1 MKFSKSGIAARIG
14 MLAAATL
21 LATGAAPVHK
31 AAAPAKPATKPAPR
45 PAGPANWGTLVTVTA
60 DGSHMLGNPRAATQ
74 VVEFV
79 SYTCPHCAHFTRDSD
94 VPLRQTM
101 VPKGQV
107 AVTVTNLLR
116 NPIDLTIAMLTTCGD
131 PKRFFVRHNAFLA
144 TQDIWMAKLNTIGQ
158 DRQQAWYQGD
168 IQTRMRAIAA
178 DFDFY
183 SMVAPWGVSH
193 AQADQCINDK
203 AAFAKLEQQQKT
215 VEAVGAN
222 STPSFVLDGKL
233 LDVHDWPGLSKA
245 LAAKQAGLRQG
256 TV

>member
-1 MKFSKSGIAARIG
+1 MFSKSRAGKLGVKFGTLAVAALLVTG
-14 MLAAATL
+14 VGAT
-21 LATGAAPVHK
+21 AAPARK
-31 AAAPAKPATKPAPR
+31 PAAAPAHKAAP
-45 PAGPANWGTLVTVTA
+45 GNWGTLVTVTA
-60 DGSHMLGNPRAATQ
+60 DGSHMLGNPKAPTQ
-74 VVEFV
+74 VTEFV
-79 SYTCPHCAHFTRDSD
+79 SYTCPHCAHFTKESD

-107 AVTVTNLLR
+107 AMTVTNLLR

-131 PKRFFVRHNAFLA
+131 PKRFFTRHNAFLA
-144 TQDIWMAKLNTIGQ
+144 TQDIWMAKLNTLGE
-158 DRQQAWYQGD
+158 DRQKRWYEGD
-168 IQTRMRAIAA
+168 IQARMRLIAA

-215 VEAVGAN
+215 VQAVGAT

-233 LDVHDWPGLSKA
+233 LDVHDWAGLSQA
-245 LAAKQAGLRQG
+245 LSAKQASKRKGSI
-256 TV
+256 